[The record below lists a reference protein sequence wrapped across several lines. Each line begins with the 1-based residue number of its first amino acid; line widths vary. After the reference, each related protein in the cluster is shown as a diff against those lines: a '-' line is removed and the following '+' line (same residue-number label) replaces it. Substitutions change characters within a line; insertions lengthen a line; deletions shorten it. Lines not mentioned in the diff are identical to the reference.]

1 MTISEELAKTLGADL
16 TNGITSEY
24 IQEHVVP
31 PLGIEY
37 VYPIFKKYGY
47 TYSRFSDKWI
57 WNDYA
62 LRNAS
67 QEELWQMMAIASMYW
82 EKKYMKWYKEDKR

>member
-31 PLGIEY
+31 PLVIEY

-57 WNDYA
+57 WNEYA

>member
-24 IQEHVVP
+24 IQEHVTP
-31 PLGIEY
+31 PLGVES

-47 TYSRFSDKWI
+47 TNSHFSDKWI
-57 WNDYA
+57 WNEYA
-62 LRNAS
+62 LRNAP

-82 EKKYMKWYKEDKR
+82 EKKYKKWYREDKR